1 MRALI
6 LSLLLATPAAAD
18 PIPAPGLYC
27 PVGRDVTAI
36 VVEPG
41 GVVGID
47 SLECHGVRLAAGR
60 LSSRRCYGNG
70 GRPVPYDTELFVL
83 PGGGLL
89 HDGVRYR
96 RQAGRCPE

>member
-1 MRALI
+1 MRAAI
-6 LSLLLATPAAAD
+6 LALLFVTPAAAD

-27 PVGRDVTAI
+27 PMGRDVAAI
-36 VVEPG
+36 VVGPG

-47 SLECHGVRLAAGR
+47 SLECHGARIAGGR

-70 GRPVPYDTELFVL
+70 GHAVPYDTELAPL